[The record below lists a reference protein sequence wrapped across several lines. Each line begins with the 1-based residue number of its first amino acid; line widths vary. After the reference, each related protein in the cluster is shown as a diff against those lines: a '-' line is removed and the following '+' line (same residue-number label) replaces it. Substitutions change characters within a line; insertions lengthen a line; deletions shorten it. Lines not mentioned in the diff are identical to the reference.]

1 MGSLEDDAEIISQL
15 IAQVY
20 AIHEVVI
27 AESGGMEGLRDG
39 AMLHAAVARPFATFA
54 GEELY
59 GDDFEKAA
67 ALFHSLIKSHPFL
80 DGTKRTAFLAAIYFL
95 ENRGY
100 AIPKHLPKDEVIHF
114 CLEIAEENMR
124 LAAGEPIRPK
134 SIAEI
139 ADWFRRLLGQEPKSG
154 IGRR

>member
-54 GEELY
+54 GERIC
-59 GDDFEKAA
+59 AWQQA
-67 ALFHSLIKSHPFL
+67 SPF
-80 DGTKRTAFLAAIYFL
+80 GPRAS
-95 ENRGY
+95 
-100 AIPKHLPKDEVIHF
+100 
-114 CLEIAEENMR
+114 
-124 LAAGEPIRPK
+124 PK
-134 SIAEI
+134 SQTGFVGCSARSPNLGLAGAES
-139 ADWFRRLLGQEPKSG
+139 LLEFVWQMDH
-154 IGRR
+154 